1 MPNYR
6 EQLREAIE
14 KNGGYHANRESYALA
29 WNVKMY
35 KYPDLDNVLKAC
47 VDNFFISEGD
57 MVMRYPDIRD
67 KAVELMEK
75 TDGVCRWAQ
84 ESMCESL
91 NDSDVYKMIS
101 SEVAERFNYQGKE
114 GQETPFDM
122 EFGFAGR
129 SCGYVV
135 VDEFE
140 GRKGDRLL
148 DYLDEDE
155 IKEEDPR
162 EEAWAQR
169 MLCLIAEC
177 DKMFESNAVH
187 REFEY
192 QIGWQIGQALETEK
206 EEA

>member
-14 KNGGYHANRESYALA
+14 KNGGYHANRENYALA

-47 VDNFFISEGD
+47 AENHFISEGD

-67 KAVELMEK
+67 KAVEMMEK
-75 TDGVCRWAQ
+75 TDGVCRWAN

-91 NDSDVYKMIS
+91 NDADTYKTIS
-101 SEVAERFNYQGKE
+101 PEVAERFNYQGEK
-114 GQETPFDM
+114 GLETAFDM

-129 SCGYVV
+129 SGGYVV
-135 VDEFE
+135 IEEFE
-140 GRKGDRLL
+140 GRRGGTLL

-155 IKEEDPR
+155 IKEDDPD

-169 MLCLIAEC
+169 LLCCIAEC
-177 DKMFESNAVH
+177 DKMFSDESVYS
-187 REFEY
+187 EFEY
-192 QIGWQIGQALETEK
+192 QIGWQIGNVLEREK